1 MQLTVGGSAAGQLR
15 YNYSLVVLRSG
26 VVRQRLVMR
35 WTRRHPVN
43 ARAPHITPHGAREAG
58 FVWTLNWESTWE
70 DGLPCPPHA
79 LALSRFHGC
88 HGACAQCVWASMLN
102 GDSTE
107 KRPKTG
113 FLHMNHSGNFRRTI
127 KKPGFFS
134 ELIGRVQAGSQFA
147 TRKNNTTT
155 SVLHNRECGK
165 SAIPIMVGAG
175 WRGIDL

>member
-1 MQLTVGGSAAGQLR
+1 MDFPTSKHPSSASVISKSINGRALGSNRPKTTSYASRLLLTSCPHVSAQFSAESHFVSGQSLDPSKIGSFSK
-15 YNYSLVVLRSG
+15 N
-26 VVRQRLVMR
+26 
-35 WTRRHPVN
+35 
-43 ARAPHITPHGAREAG
+43 
-58 FVWTLNWESTWE
+58 
-70 DGLPCPPHA
+70 
-79 LALSRFHGC
+79 
-88 HGACAQCVWASMLN
+88 
-102 GDSTE
+102 DSTE